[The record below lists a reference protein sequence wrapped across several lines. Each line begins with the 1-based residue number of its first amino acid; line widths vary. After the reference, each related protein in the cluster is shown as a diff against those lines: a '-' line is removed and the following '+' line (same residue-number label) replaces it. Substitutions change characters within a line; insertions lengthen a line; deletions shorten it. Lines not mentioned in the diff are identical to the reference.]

1 MFSVHSDLSTCSDNQ
16 SIMYSIFFSFLREL
30 DAVKKEETKL
40 KKTEQE
46 LQKISS
52 GIGKGYVRQLQYSS
66 RFTE

>member
-1 MFSVHSDLSTCSDNQ
+1 MKNVAIPGSDFGDDISDP
-16 SIMYSIFFSFLREL
+16 EEEE
-30 DAVKKEETKL
+30 KEETKL

>member
-1 MFSVHSDLSTCSDNQ
+1 MKNVAIPGSDFGDDISDP
-16 SIMYSIFFSFLREL
+16 EEEE
-30 DAVKKEETKL
+30 KEETKL

-52 GIGKGYVRQLQYSS
+52 GIGKGYERQLQYSS